1 MDGGRAHWMTLPN
14 WVIHLKYNLY
24 YIICYILYR
33 TIHIYIYIYKDIP
46 SPNDMLRHLGPF
58 MVEEN
63 HQRVTS
69 TRWWWWQPAWLK
81 KTHQRVVATR
91 WWWWEPVWLKKNHQR
106 VAVTRWWWW
115 QLAGSKKTH
124 LVVGAGVV
132 DENPPTS
139 HSDSLVV
146 VGASGRRKPTIES

>member
-69 TRWWWWQPAWLK
+69 TRCI
-81 KTHQRVVATR
+81 R
-91 WWWWEPVWLKKNHQR
+91 KNPICLF
-106 VAVTRWWWW
+106 VKISYKLVPI
-115 QLAGSKKTH
+115 SKGQADLDLLLNNKSK
-124 LVVGAGVV
+124 LV
-132 DENPPTS
+132 
-139 HSDSLVV
+139 SLQVE
-146 VGASGRRKPTIES
+146 GKLI